1 MWYGLLLMLCYM
13 TNAFDDVFTD
23 LPSQFGGY
31 NFFIGTGLE
40 SQVDEVEYK
49 DYILQGP
56 SDPKL
61 KVAISQQS
69 ESDLWVTGRM
79 IFASIGG
86 RDHTVYE
93 KAKLATVSVEYPLS
107 YGIAYRKGFLFN
119 PSTLCALNVG
129 LGNEHIRYKYV
140 TETVKT
146 NDIFVTGGLDVV
158 VGILTQWAL
167 EVGIAVSASDA
178 KAVLLNVVDKY
189 QPPRYQ
195 VNSKVGIVYRH
206 EAAF

>member
-1 MWYGLLLMLCYM
+1 MWYGLLLVLCYM
-13 TNAFDDVFTD
+13 ANAFDDVFTD

-31 NFFIGTGLE
+31 SFFIGAGLG

-49 DYILQGP
+49 DYVLQGP

-61 KVAISQQS
+61 KIAISQQS
-69 ESDLWVTGRM
+69 ENNLWVSGRM
-79 IFASIGG
+79 IFASVGG
-86 RDHTVYE
+86 KDHTVYE

-107 YGIAYRKGFLFN
+107 YGMGYRKGFLFN
-119 PSTLCALNVG
+119 PSTLCALNIG

-140 TETVKT
+140 TETVKS
-146 NDIFVTGGLDVV
+146 NNIFVMGGLDIIVSV
-158 VGILTQWAL
+158 LMQWGL
-167 EVGIAVSASDA
+167 EIGVSVSATDA

-195 VNSKVGIVYRH
+195 INSRLGLVYRH
-206 EAAF
+206 ESTF